1 MLFSKIFKITK
12 IIFYRSF
19 MVQSSTTKLTKAD
32 DQVNTDKPSAQVVE
46 VAVAVIH
53 YQHLY
58 LLGYRHASQ
67 HQGDRY
73 EFVGGKID
81 TSETASAALIREV
94 SEETAI
100 DISGNHAIKLGRLHH
115 DYGDK
120 RVCLHVY
127 NVELSAAQYQQHK
140 DDKFGLEGQALIWVD
155 KADLLA
161 NKYNLPA
168 ANTTILAW
176 LNVPKLITITYPLAH
191 FATQLDSDEAWLNFH
206 QHNIT
211 KNAWVYV
218 RLKDKQAKRYA
229 ASLLQARSDII
240 AILPAE
246 DSSDINSFDNF
257 KTNIDKKSTDKNIP
271 DEDLDAESLRPQL
284 AAYHL
289 NHAEVLTWFDNLQVS
304 FDDNKHLYV
313 EQPLILSCHDIPSIQ
328 AANYIAAVRLKQCL
342 PPVIGVFL
350 SPVLTTQTHPDTE
363 PLGWEQCSELAQ
375 WADMPVIALGGLS
388 PAMSHLASTYGAIS
402 IAGIRQFLNH

>member
-73 EFVGGKID
+73 EFVGGKRD